1 MVKSFGCNETCASN
15 HIKVMCG
22 GNACFETKSAKYV
35 CNEDAS
41 DDDKY
46 TIVIINQFNNLPFLM

>member
-1 MVKSFGCNETCASN
+1 MFALKQGNLRN
-15 HIKVMCG
+15 MQ